1 MLDIKL
7 TPFILFM
14 ILLVVLVIAMIFG
27 YNNNMVEGL
36 VSESGNRTWTKLT
49 SDTLIAN
56 YSDVNSLFQVYDS
69 TDGNEIFFDPIN
81 GNIVSKIN
89 TDYSLLPR
97 STGVIVT
104 LTATPQTGLKT
115 TLDVVDPWSINVDDK
130 YLVLY
135 APVEN
140 SVFVTII
147 DLADNSMVSMFKQSS
162 NADVYMY
169 GLLNAGGSIIPI
181 STNTVLPLSYEPVSD
196 LVDAENISI
205 NGETK
210 TVYKIAKD
218 IYYDKVDGI
227 CVKNDTDG
235 TFNTSNDY
243 KTRVSIQIVN
253 TDVLVLSVLI
263 NDIINVNVITYD
275 DSTDKKYTLRYS
287 IQLSKPTIDQK
298 IDDKISFTIDTG
310 SDSDGYVK
318 VINRLLDERTNGSSE
333 NSAPSTSSS
342 STSNDGYCSDPKY
355 MLKTEIIPPVC
366 PACPKCPESGCTL
379 SINANGEIIDC
390 NGKKYTS
397 DDLYK
402 AAGVTKTTSSDWKQT
417 GESGLESAG
426 DVVGKSV
433 DAAGDVLAKSVD
445 AAGNTVTKTL
455 DTTGKV
461 VTSTLDSAGNVISSS
476 VGSAGELLEK
486 TVDTAGNTVTKTI
499 DTAGNTVTKTVDT
512 AGNIINNTIDTTGDL
527 VSGFGQGVVDLASG
541 LGKGVYDLGKGTA
554 DVIKSVSSD
563 ATGLVS
569 DTGSG
574 LMKLSENRPGYPQQQ
589 PGYPQQHQPGY
600 PPQQQPGY
608 PPQQQPGYPQQ
619 QQPGYPQQQPG
630 YDAYNGYGNYQT
642 CTDQGSNYLPIT
654 NDFSQFA

>member
-36 VSESGNRTWTKLT
+36 VSGSGSWTKLT
-49 SDTLIAN
+49 NDVAIEKYSTVNTL
-56 YSDVNSLFQVYDS
+56 YQVYDS
-69 TDGNEIFFDPIN
+69 SNNNMYFDPIN
-81 GNIVSKIN
+81 GNIVSEID

-97 STGVIVT
+97 SNGVIVDINT
-104 LTATPQTGLKT
+104 SAPPNLND
-115 TLDVVDPWSINVDDK
+115 TLDVVEPWSTNVDDK

-147 DLADNSMVSMFKQSS
+147 DLADNTMVSMFKQDSTT
-162 NADVYMY
+162 DVYMY
-169 GLLNAGGSIIPI
+169 NVSQPEISIAA
-181 STNTVLPLSYEPVSD
+181 TTVSPLSYKPVSD

-210 TVYKIAKD
+210 TVYKITKD
-218 IYYDKVDGI
+218 VYYDKVDGI
-227 CVKNDTDG
+227 CVKNGTDG

-243 KTRVSIQIVN
+243 KTGVSIQIVN

-263 NDIINVNVITYD
+263 NDIINVNLITYD
-275 DSTDKKYTLRYS
+275 DSANKKYMLRYS

-310 SDSDGYVK
+310 SDNDGYVK
-318 VINRLLDERTNGSSE
+318 VINRLLDERTNGSSSA
-333 NSAPSTSSS
+333 NSAPSVSES
-342 STSNDGYCSDPKY
+342 SNDRSCSDPRY
-355 MLKTEIIPPVC
+355 MLKTEIVPPVC

-417 GESGLESAG
+417 GESGLASAGDVLGKSVDATG

-433 DAAGDVLAKSVD
+433 DAAGNVLAKSVD
-445 AAGNTVTKTL
+445 AAGNTVTKSL

-461 VTSTLDSAGNVISSS
+461 VTSTVDSAGNVISSS

-512 AGNIINNTIDTTGDL
+512 AGNIINNTIDTTSDL
-527 VSGFGQGVVDLASG
+527 VSGFGKGVVDLASG
-541 LGKGVYDLGKGTA
+541 LGQGAYDLGKGTA

-574 LMKLSENRPGYPQQQ
+574 FMKLSENRQGYPQQQ
-589 PGYPQQHQPGY
+589 R
-600 PPQQQPGY
+600 
-608 PPQQQPGYPQQ
+608 PGYPQQ
-619 QQPGYPQQQPG
+619 QQPGYPQQQQPG
-630 YDAYNGYGNYQT
+630 YYAFNGYGNYQT

>member
-36 VSESGNRTWTKLT
+36 VSGSGSWTKLT
-49 SDTLIAN
+49 SDTTIAE
-56 YSDVNSLFQVYDS
+56 YSAANTLFQVYDS
-69 TDGNEIFFDPIN
+69 SSNNMYFDPIN
-81 GNIVSKIN
+81 GNIVSEID

-97 STGVIVT
+97 SNGVIVDINT
-104 LTATPQTGLKT
+104 TPPSGLKDA
-115 TLDVVDPWSINVDDK
+115 LDVVEPWSTKIGD
-130 YLVLY
+130 YMVLY

-147 DLADNSMVSMFKQSS
+147 DTTTDTMVSVFKQDSTT
-162 NADVYMY
+162 DVYMY
-169 GLLNAGGSIIPI
+169 NVSQPEISIA
-181 STNTVLPLSYEPVSD
+181 TTTVLPSSYEPVSD

-210 TVYKIAKD
+210 TVYKITKD

-227 CVKNDTDG
+227 CVKNGPDG

-243 KTRVSIQIVN
+243 KTGVSTQIVN

-275 DSTDKKYTLRYS
+275 DTANKKYMLRYS

-310 SDSDGYVK
+310 SDNDGYVK
-318 VINRLLDERTNGSSE
+318 VINRLLDERTNGSSSA
-333 NSAPSTSSS
+333 NSAPNVSES
-342 STSNDGYCSDPKY
+342 SNDRSCSDPRY
-355 MLKTEIIPPVC
+355 MLKTEIVPPVC

-417 GESGLESAG
+417 GESGLASAGDVLGKSVDATG

-433 DAAGDVLAKSVD
+433 DAAGNVLAKSVD
-445 AAGNTVTKTL
+445 AAGNTVTKSL

-461 VTSTLDSAGNVISSS
+461 VTSTVDSAGNVISSS

-512 AGNIINNTIDTTGDL
+512 AGNIINNTIDTTSDL

-541 LGKGVYDLGKGTA
+541 LGQGAYDLGKGTA

-574 LMKLSENRPGYPQQQ
+574 FMKLSENRQGYPQQQ
-589 PGYPQQHQPGY
+589 QPRYPQQQQPGY

-608 PPQQQPGYPQQ
+608 PPQQQPGY
-619 QQPGYPQQQPG
+619 
-630 YDAYNGYGNYQT
+630 DAFNGYGNYQT

>member
-36 VSESGNRTWTKLT
+36 VSGSGSWTKLT
-49 SDTLIAN
+49 NDVAIEKYSAVNTL
-56 YSDVNSLFQVYDS
+56 YQVYDS
-69 TDGNEIFFDPIN
+69 SNNNMYFDPIN
-81 GNIVSKIN
+81 GNIVSEID

-97 STGVIVT
+97 SNGVIVDINT
-104 LTATPQTGLKT
+104 SAPPNLND
-115 TLDVVDPWSINVDDK
+115 TLDVVEPWSTNVDDK

-147 DLADNSMVSMFKQSS
+147 DLADNTMVSMFKQDSTT
-162 NADVYMY
+162 DVYMY
-169 GLLNAGGSIIPI
+169 NVSQPEISIAA
-181 STNTVLPLSYEPVSD
+181 TTVSPLSYKPVSD

-210 TVYKIAKD
+210 TVYKITKD
-218 IYYDKVDGI
+218 VYYDKVDGI
-227 CVKNDTDG
+227 CVKNGTDG

-243 KTRVSIQIVN
+243 KTGVSIQIVN

-263 NDIINVNVITYD
+263 NDIINVNLITYD
-275 DSTDKKYTLRYS
+275 DSANKKYMLRYS

-310 SDSDGYVK
+310 SDNDGYVK
-318 VINRLLDERTNGSSE
+318 VINRLLDERTNGSSSA
-333 NSAPSTSSS
+333 NSAPSVSES
-342 STSNDGYCSDPKY
+342 SNDRSCSDPRY
-355 MLKTEIIPPVC
+355 MLKTEIVPPVC

-417 GESGLESAG
+417 GESGLASAGDVLGKSVDATG

-433 DAAGDVLAKSVD
+433 DAAGNVLAKSVD
-445 AAGNTVTKTL
+445 AAGNTVTKSL

-461 VTSTLDSAGNVISSS
+461 VTSTVDSAGNVISSS

-512 AGNIINNTIDTTGDL
+512 AGNIINNTIDTTSDL
-527 VSGFGQGVVDLASG
+527 VSGFGKGVVDLASG
-541 LGKGVYDLGKGTA
+541 LGQGAYDLGKGTA

-574 LMKLSENRPGYPQQQ
+574 FMKLSENRQGYPQQQ
-589 PGYPQQHQPGY
+589 R
-600 PPQQQPGY
+600 
-608 PPQQQPGYPQQ
+608 PGYPQQ
-619 QQPGYPQQQPG
+619 QQPGYPQQQQPG
-630 YDAYNGYGNYQT
+630 YYAFNGYGNYQT